1 MRKGDLAFGLDSD
14 GTYWNFLTDFDRT
27 ELVGFTCARL
37 PDASVRQRARGFSCW
52 QVRLPGNGL
61 AGADRTLGCQL
72 GRPIDYIVRPQ
83 SQALL
88 IAVDPSMGR
97 SDMQR
102 VYRLLKSA
110 DPW

>member
-1 MRKGDLAFGLDSD
+1 MG
-14 GTYWNFLTDFDRT
+14 FDRP
-27 ELVGFTCARL
+27 ELVGFTYARL
-37 PDASVRQRARGFSCW
+37 PDASVRQRARGFSRW
-52 QVRLPGNGL
+52 QVRRSPGNGL